1 MKHRPT
7 SSALTRRTLDR
18 RALLRWGALLTTVPA
33 VTACAGDDTSTG
45 AGSTADAAAGSAA
58 EFPRTVAHELGET
71 TLERLP
77 ERVVC
82 GTDGAE
88 LCSLLALGLT
98 PVGYGQREDPPAGWF
113 EGRTEGLDS
122 YDLSSGETSYEALA
136 AWAPDVILVQVGF
149 ATEETMPRFTDVAP
163 TIATSFIDWR
173 DNLRQVAQAVGRDAE
188 AEELEA
194 ATDVAVA
201 ERAGAMREDLGDLSD
216 FTVRAVASFTDG
228 SVYSFN
234 DASPLGK
241 LCEALGLA
249 PLPPAGT
256 PGEAIDQISQEE
268 LDLLDGD
275 LLLVMSFD
283 DGPNGNADL
292 AESGLWKRLDVV
304 RNGGVVQVGPAEAN
318 ALYFDAIFT
327 VAPNAETID
336 RLVRERLA

>member
-1 MKHRPT
+1 MNRRPT
-7 SSALTRRTLDR
+7 PAALTRRGLDR
-18 RALLRWGALLTTVPA
+18 RALLRWGALMTTVP
-33 VTACAGDDTSTG
+33 VITACAGDDGSTG
-45 AGSTADAAAGSAA
+45 GGSTANAPAGSAA

-71 TLERLP
+71 NLERLP
-77 ERVVC
+77 ERIVC

-98 PVGYGQREDPPAGWF
+98 PIGYGQREDPPAGWF

-149 ATEETMPRFTDVAP
+149 ATEETMARFTDVAP
-163 TIATSFIDWR
+163 TVATSFIDWR

-188 AEELEA
+188 AEELEK
-194 ATDVAVA
+194 ATDAAVA
-201 ERAGAMREDLGDLSD
+201 ERADALREELGDLSD

-234 DASPLGK
+234 ADSPLGK

-249 PLPPAGT
+249 SLPPAGT
-256 PGEAIDQISQEE
+256 PGEAIDQISREQ

-283 DGPNGNADL
+283 DGPNGNAGL
-292 AESGLWKRLDVV
+292 ADSGLWKRLDVV
-304 RNGGVVQVGPAEAN
+304 RDGGVVQVGPAEAN

-327 VAPNAETID
+327 VEPNAETID